1 MVTFQAMNTGE
12 SEENTGIYEIEFII
26 HSSTDPHLDYLVS
39 CVNAAKSL
47 IKAKFLFERSA
58 NLRDMTWFLRCA
70 TTSLMIAMLNKL
82 KAGCFPF
89 FLLELLLLFPC
100 LKLLLLAIVLL
111 LLFVCKDL
119 TISPSLNTEV

>member
-12 SEENTGIYEIEFII
+12 SEENTGIYEFQFII
-26 HSSTDPHLDYLVS
+26 HSSKDAPLDYLVS
-39 CVNAAKSL
+39 CVKAAKSL
-47 IKAKFLFERSA
+47 IKAKFFFERSV
-58 NLRDMTWFLRCA
+58 NLRDITWFLICA
-70 TTSLMIAMLNKL
+70 TTSFMIAKLNKL
-82 KAGCFPF
+82 KNACFPF
-89 FLLELLLLFPC
+89 FLLELLLFPC